1 MDNLLSYSQEISLQ
15 FYKATTKLQ
24 ADEFLSSDSLMTP
37 NPLARQAI
45 RKLPAHIGAVRLR
58 SDFLCDSTL

>member
-1 MDNLLSYSQEISLQ
+1 MDNILSYSQEINLR

-24 ADEFLSSDSLMTP
+24 AHEFILSDSLMAP
-37 NPLARQAI
+37 NPLARQAKS
-45 RKLPAHIGAVRLR
+45 KLPAHIGAERLR

>member
-1 MDNLLSYSQEISLQ
+1 MDNILSYSQEINLR

-37 NPLARQAI
+37 NPLARHAI
-45 RKLPAHIGAVRLR
+45 SKLPAHIGAVRLR
-58 SDFLCDSTL
+58 SHFLSDSTL